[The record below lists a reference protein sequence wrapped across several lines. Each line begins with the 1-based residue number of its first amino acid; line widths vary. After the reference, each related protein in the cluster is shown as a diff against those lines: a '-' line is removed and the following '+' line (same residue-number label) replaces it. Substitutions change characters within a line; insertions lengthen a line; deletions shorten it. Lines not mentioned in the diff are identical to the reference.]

1 MKKEQAK
8 KRMKELN
15 DLTQY
20 YAKKY
25 YDDDDPEISDFEYDM
40 LMLELKNLENEFPE
54 FVADNSLT
62 QRVGGTVKEGFQKVT
77 HKVPLQSLQDI
88 FDFEALYSFD
98 AKMKKFDE
106 NIKYVVETKIDGLSV
121 SLEYENGKFVR
132 GATRGNGLVGEDITN
147 NLKTIKNIPQKLT
160 KNIDIIVRVEVFII
174 KQDF

>member
-106 NIKYVVETKIDGLSV
+106 NIKYVV
-121 SLEYENGKFVR
+121 
-132 GATRGNGLVGEDITN
+132 
-147 NLKTIKNIPQKLT
+147 
-160 KNIDIIVRVEVFII
+160 
-174 KQDF
+174 